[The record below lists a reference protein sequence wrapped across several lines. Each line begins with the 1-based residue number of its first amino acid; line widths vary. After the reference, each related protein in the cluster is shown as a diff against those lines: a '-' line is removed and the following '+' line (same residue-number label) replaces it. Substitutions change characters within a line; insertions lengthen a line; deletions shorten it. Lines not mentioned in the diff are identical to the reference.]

1 MERTSENSSF
11 IQLEGMHY
19 LSCFPFFLPAKFMQ
33 AAAARRRRTR
43 NERTRNE
50 RTRNERTRFLS
61 FFYLSPNACTSPHTQ
76 CNECMPPLRS
86 SGVSNLSLSLSLA
99 LSHINKTFFPSFFVD
114 STWPNG

>member
-19 LSCFPFFLPAKFMQ
+19 LSCFPFFLPAKCMQ

-50 RTRNERTRFLS
+50 RTRNERTRNERTCFLF
-61 FFYLSPNACTSPHTQ
+61 FFYRSPNACTSPHTQ

-86 SGVSNLSLSLSLA
+86 SGVSSLSLSLS
-99 LSHINKTFFPSFFVD
+99 HKQNIFSFNFCGFNVA
-114 STWPNG
+114 